1 MTPAHGETG
10 GATQVE
16 GALGAEALTRRIA
29 AIADSKGATDIV
41 ALDVRGLVG
50 YTDFLLICTARNE
63 RQAKAVHDEVHLRL
77 KNDEGLL
84 PGSVEGE
91 REAHWVLAD
100 YLDCV
105 LHVFVPA
112 TRDYYRLETL
122 WGEASRLDLSLA
134 GEAPPGAVRPAP

>member
-1 MTPAHGETG
+1 VTRVQGDSQGEKQ
-10 GATQVE
+10 AE

-29 AIADSKGATDIV
+29 AIADSKGAADIV

-63 RQAKAVHDEVHLRL
+63 RQAKAIHDEVHLRL
-77 KNDEGLL
+77 KNDEGVL
-84 PGSVEGE
+84 PGSVEGV

-112 TRDYYRLETL
+112 TRDHYRLETL
-122 WGEASRLDLSLA
+122 WGEAPRLSLDLT
-134 GEAPPGAVRPAP
+134 GEAPPSAVRSAP